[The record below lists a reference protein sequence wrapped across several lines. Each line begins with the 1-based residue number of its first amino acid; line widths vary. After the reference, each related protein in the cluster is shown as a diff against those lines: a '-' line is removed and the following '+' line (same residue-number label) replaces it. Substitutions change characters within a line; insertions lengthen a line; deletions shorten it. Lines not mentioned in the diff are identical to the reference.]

1 VTLRRRVSS
10 KNILRLGAPGGET
23 QHNHDPIHFMNLRKL
38 GNSAL
43 ELTPIG
49 LGAWAIGGE
58 WRFGW
63 GPQDDADS
71 MATIRR
77 AVELGINW
85 IDTAAIYG
93 LGHSEEVVGLALREI
108 PPGERPFVFTKC
120 SLIWD
125 ADGNTSHS
133 LNPQSIRAEVEQS
146 LRRLQTDRID
156 LYQIHWPAWPAS
168 PQGYDPGSIE
178 EAWTA
183 LTKLRDEGKV
193 AFIGV
198 SNFDVAQL
206 QRISRIE
213 KPVSLQ
219 PPYSM
224 LRPEIE
230 KDILPFCLEH
240 NIGVIPYSPMQSG
253 LLTGRMTR
261 ERIASLPEGDW
272 RRNNRFYQ
280 EPLLSKAFSLVDRLR
295 AIADKHGR
303 TAGEVAIAWTLR
315 HPAITATI
323 VGARRPQQLDE
334 LIGAAAFRLSKQEIE
349 DLDAALTAV

>member
-1 VTLRRRVSS
+1 MKLRR
-10 KNILRLGAPGGET
+10 
-23 QHNHDPIHFMNLRKL
+23 L
-38 GNSAL
+38 GNSTL

-71 MATIRR
+71 IATIRR
-77 AVELGINW
+77 AIERGINW

-93 LGHSEEVVGLALREI
+93 LGHSEEVVGKALRDI
-108 PPGERPFVFTKC
+108 PPGDRPYVFTKC
-120 SLIWD
+120 SLVWD
-125 ADGNTSHS
+125 EARNTSHN
-133 LNPQSIRAEVEQS
+133 LRAQSIRGEVEQS
-146 LRRLQTDRID
+146 LRRLQAERID
-156 LYQIHWPAWPAS
+156 LYQIHWPVWPAS
-168 PQGYDPGSIE
+168 PQGHDPGSFE
-178 EAWTA
+178 EAWAT
-183 LTKLRDEGKV
+183 LTTLRDEGKV

-206 QRISRIE
+206 KRISRIE
-213 KPVSLQ
+213 TPTNLQ

-230 KDILPFCLEH
+230 QDVLPFCLDN

-253 LLTGRMTR
+253 LLTGTMTR

-272 RRNNRFYQ
+272 RRNNRFFQ
-280 EPLLSKAFSLVDRLR
+280 EPLLSKAMALVDRLR
-295 AIADKHGR
+295 VIADKHGR
-303 TAGEVAIAWTLR
+303 RPGEVAIAWTLR

-323 VGARRPQQLDE
+323 VGARKPQQVDE
-334 LIGAAAFRLSKQEIE
+334 LIGAATFRLSAEEIE
-349 DLDAALTAV
+349 ELDAALTAA